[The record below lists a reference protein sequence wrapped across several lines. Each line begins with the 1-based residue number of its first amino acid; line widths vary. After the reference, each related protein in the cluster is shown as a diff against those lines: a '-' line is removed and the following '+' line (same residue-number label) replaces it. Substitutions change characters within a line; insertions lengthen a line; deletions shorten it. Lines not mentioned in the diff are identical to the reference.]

1 MTTIY
6 IPRLI
11 ESAEQAEALPV
22 GALAVNWEI
31 PSAAVRIGPDE
42 ADGYPWLVNSQNL
55 GWHSHIVGHTAL
67 VPIEAEEEVEAASHV
82 MGKLA
87 ASGVEVTERTGD
99 VASWQ
104 RRYVTPW
111 VEDALPDGWES
122 FTVTGEEA

>member
-11 ESAEQAEALPV
+11 ESAEQAETLPAGTLAKDGDLTVAVKAEDGRWARTDVADGLPV
-22 GALAVNWEI
+22 MGSSSMV
-31 PSAAVRIGPDE
+31 
-42 ADGYPWLVNSQNL
+42 
-55 GWHSHIVGHTAL
+55 GWTAL